1 MILNIFRISAVV
13 GLVGVGI
20 YYFLNL
26 ESFISLE
33 ESLSKAIK
41 NEQNSSLQL
50 EIDKNKSEAL
60 ITDLY
65 RERSKM
71 RQNIEDLENNIE
83 KLGKDIKLI
92 EPLREKIEGENKIID
107 DELLQIS
114 GELKKSELPLESI
127 LKENE
132 TVFQRHTDLLELRRK
147 SLEKLESLRKQ
158 ADSLVGDLTALS
170 RERQVAQSNFSSK
183 REEILLELK
192 HPGHLYYGD
201 ETEVSVSSK
210 APSGKGVFIDQGRE
224 NGFRENMLFTVKK
237 SPSPEEIPLVLRSAI
252 VEDEFSFLE
261 LIELGSSLKSL
272 NVADGE
278 KLFLIR
284 TGDSNTS
291 N

>member
-1 MILNIFRISAVV
+1 
-13 GLVGVGI
+13 
-20 YYFLNL
+20 
-26 ESFISLE
+26 
-33 ESLSKAIK
+33 
-41 NEQNSSLQL
+41 
-50 EIDKNKSEAL
+50 
-60 ITDLY
+60 
-65 RERSKM
+65 M

-83 KLGKDIKLI
+83 KLGKDIELM
-92 EPLREKIEGENKIID
+92 EPLMEKIKGETKIID
-107 DELLQIS
+107 DELSLIS
-114 GELKKSELPLESI
+114 GELKQSELPLESI

-237 SPSPEEIPLVLRSAI
+237 NPSPEEIPFVLRSTI
-252 VEDEFSFLE
+252 VEDKFSFLE
-261 LIELGSSLKSL
+261 WIELGSSSKSL
-272 NVADGE
+272 NVEDGE

>member
-83 KLGKDIKLI
+83 KLGKDIELI
-92 EPLREKIEGENKIID
+92 EPLMEKIKGETKIID
-107 DELLQIS
+107 DELSLIS
-114 GELKKSELPLESI
+114 AELKQSEIPLESI

-261 LIELGSSLKSL
+261 LIELGSSSKSL
-272 NVADGE
+272 NMEDGE

>member
-1 MILNIFRISAVV
+1 MALI
-13 GLVGVGI
+13 GVGV

-33 ESLSKAIK
+33 ESLSKAVK

-50 EIDKNKSEAL
+50 GIDKNKSEAL

-71 RQNIEDLENNIE
+71 RQSIEDLENNIE
-83 KLGKDIKLI
+83 KLGKDIELI
-92 EPLREKIEGENKIID
+92 EPLMEKIKGENKITG
-107 DELLQIS
+107 DELSQIS
-114 GELKKSELPLESI
+114 GELKKSKLPLESI
-127 LKENE
+127 RKENE
-132 TVFQRHTDLLELRRK
+132 TVFQKHTDLIELRRK
-147 SLEKLESLRKQ
+147 SLEKRKSLRKQ

-170 RERQVAQSNFSSK
+170 KERQVAQSNFSSK
-183 REEILLELK
+183 RGEILLELK

-210 APSGKGVFIDQGRE
+210 APSGKGVFINQGRE
-224 NGFRENMLFTVKK
+224 DGFRENMIFTVKK
-237 SPSPEEIPLVLRSAI
+237 TPSPEEIPFVLRTTI

-272 NVADGE
+272 NVEDGE

>member
-41 NEQNSSLQL
+41 NEQNSSLRL

-83 KLGKDIKLI
+83 KLGKDIELI
-92 EPLREKIEGENKIID
+92 EPLMEKIKGETKIID
-107 DELLQIS
+107 DELSLIS
-114 GELKKSELPLESI
+114 AELKQSEIPLESI

-261 LIELGSSLKSL
+261 LIELGSSSKSL
-272 NVADGE
+272 NVEDGE

>member
-1 MILNIFRISAVV
+1 MILNIFRISAIVA
-13 GLVGVGI
+13 LVGVGI
-20 YYFLNL
+20 YYILNL
-26 ESFISLE
+26 DSFTSLKD
-33 ESLSKAIK
+33 SLSKAIK

-60 ITDLY
+60 ITALY

-71 RQNIEDLENNIE
+71 RQSIEDLENNIE
-83 KLGKDIKLI
+83 KLGKDIELI
-92 EPLREKIEGENKIID
+92 EPLMEKIKEENKIID
-107 DELLQIS
+107 DELSQIS
-114 GELKKSELPLESI
+114 VDLKKSALPLESI

-132 TVFQRHTDLLELRRK
+132 TVFQKHNELLEMRRK
-147 SLEKLESLRKQ
+147 SLEKLGSLRKE

-170 RERQVAQSNFSSK
+170 KERQVAQSNFSTK

-210 APSGKGVFIDQGRE
+210 VPSGKGVFINQGSE
-224 NGFRENMLFTVKK
+224 DGFRENMLFIVKK
-237 SPSPEEIPLVLRSAI
+237 TPSPEESPFILRTTI

-261 LIELGSSLKSL
+261 LIELGSSSKIL
-272 NVADGE
+272 NVEDGE

>member
-1 MILNIFRISAVV
+1 M
-13 GLVGVGI
+13 
-20 YYFLNL
+20 
-26 ESFISLE
+26 
-33 ESLSKAIK
+33 
-41 NEQNSSLQL
+41 
-50 EIDKNKSEAL
+50 
-60 ITDLY
+60 
-65 RERSKM
+65 
-71 RQNIEDLENNIE
+71 
-83 KLGKDIKLI
+83 
-92 EPLREKIEGENKIID
+92 
-107 DELLQIS
+107 
-114 GELKKSELPLESI
+114 
-127 LKENE
+127 
-132 TVFQRHTDLLELRRK
+132 RRK

-210 APSGKGVFIDQGRE
+210 APSGKGVFIDQGRQ

-237 SPSPEEIPLVLRSAI
+237 NPSPEEIPFILRTTI

-261 LIELGSSLKSL
+261 LIELGSSSKSL
-272 NVADGE
+272 NVEDGE

>member
-13 GLVGVGI
+13 GLFGVGT

-50 EIDKNKSEAL
+50 EIDKNKSESL

-83 KLGKDIKLI
+83 KLGKDIESI
-92 EPLREKIEGENKIID
+92 EPLMEKIKGETKIID
-107 DELLQIS
+107 DELSLIS
-114 GELKKSELPLESI
+114 AELKKSELPLESI
-127 LKENE
+127 LNENE
-132 TVFQRHTDLLELRRK
+132 TVFQRHTDLLELHRK
-147 SLEKLESLRKQ
+147 SIEKLEFLRKQ

-201 ETEVSVSSK
+201 EIEVLISSK

-224 NGFRENMLFTVKK
+224 NGFRENMLFTGKK
-237 SPSPEEIPLVLRSAI
+237 SPSPEEIPFVLRSTI

-261 LIELGSSLKSL
+261 LIELGSSSKSM
-272 NVADGE
+272 NVEDGE

>member
-1 MILNIFRISAVV
+1 LILNIFRISAIFALI
-13 GLVGVGI
+13 GVGV

-26 ESFISLE
+26 ESFTSLE
-33 ESLSKAIK
+33 GSLSKAIK

-50 EIDKNKSEAL
+50 EVDKNKSEAL

-71 RQNIEDLENNIE
+71 RQSIEDLENNIE
-83 KLGKDIKLI
+83 KLGKDIELI
-92 EPLREKIEGENKIID
+92 EPLMEKIKGEINIID
-107 DELLQIS
+107 DELLLVS
-114 GELKKSELPLESI
+114 GELKQSELPLESI

-132 TVFQRHTDLLELRRK
+132 TVFQRHTDLLELHRK
-147 SLEKLESLRKQ
+147 SLEVLESLRKQ

-170 RERQVAQSNFSSK
+170 KERQVAQSNFSSQ

-237 SPSPEEIPLVLRSAI
+237 TPFPEEIPFILRTTI

-261 LIELGSSLKSL
+261 FIELGSSSKSL
-272 NVADGE
+272 NVEDGE

>member
-13 GLVGVGI
+13 GLFGVGT

-50 EIDKNKSEAL
+50 EIDKNKSESL

-83 KLGKDIKLI
+83 KLGKDIESI
-92 EPLREKIEGENKIID
+92 EPLMEKIKGETKIID
-107 DELLQIS
+107 DELLLIS
-114 GELKKSELPLESI
+114 AELKKSELPLESI
-127 LKENE
+127 LNENE
-132 TVFQRHTDLLELRRK
+132 TVFQRHTDLLELHRK
-147 SLEKLESLRKQ
+147 SIEKLEFLRKQ

-201 ETEVSVSSK
+201 EIEVSISSK

-237 SPSPEEIPLVLRSAI
+237 SPSPEEIPFVLRSTI

-261 LIELGSSLKSL
+261 LIELGSSSKSM
-272 NVADGE
+272 NVEDGE

>member
-13 GLVGVGI
+13 GLFGVGT

-50 EIDKNKSEAL
+50 EIDKNKSESL

-83 KLGKDIKLI
+83 KLGKDIESI
-92 EPLREKIEGENKIID
+92 EPLMEKIKGETKIID
-107 DELLQIS
+107 DELLLIS
-114 GELKKSELPLESI
+114 AELKKSELPLESI
-127 LKENE
+127 LNENE
-132 TVFQRHTDLLELRRK
+132 TVFQRHTDLLELHRK
-147 SLEKLESLRKQ
+147 SIEKLELLRKQ

-201 ETEVSVSSK
+201 EIEVLISSK

-237 SPSPEEIPLVLRSAI
+237 SPSPEEIPFVLRSTI

-261 LIELGSSLKSL
+261 LIELGSSSKSM
-272 NVADGE
+272 NVEDGE

>member
-83 KLGKDIKLI
+83 KLGKDIELM
-92 EPLREKIEGENKIID
+92 EPLMEKIKGETKIID
-107 DELLQIS
+107 DELSLIS
-114 GELKKSELPLESI
+114 GELKQSELPLESI

-237 SPSPEEIPLVLRSAI
+237 TPSPEEIPFVLRSTI

-261 LIELGSSLKSL
+261 WIELGSSSKSL
-272 NVADGE
+272 NVEDGE

>member
-26 ESFISLE
+26 ESFISLK

-50 EIDKNKSEAL
+50 EIDKNKSDAL

-83 KLGKDIKLI
+83 KLGKDIELI
-92 EPLREKIEGENKIID
+92 EPLMEKQKEETKIID
-107 DELLQIS
+107 DELSLIS
-114 GELKKSELPLESI
+114 AELKKSELPLESI

-147 SLEKLESLRKQ
+147 SIEKLESLRKQ

-210 APSGKGVFIDQGRE
+210 APSGKGVFIDQGWE

-237 SPSPEEIPLVLRSAI
+237 NPSPEEIPFVLRSTI

-261 LIELGSSLKSL
+261 LIELGSSSKSL
-272 NVADGE
+272 NVEDGE